1 VNEET
6 IEYVRCPK
14 CGWTGELD
22 ECEVLGADEGNV
34 FCANWRYNRKV
45 CSDEFRVEGNVF
57 AQPGT
62 QLELFRGEET

>member
-1 VNEET
+1 VTDEI

-45 CSDEFRVEGNVF
+45 CSTEFPVEGNVF
-57 AQPGT
+57 VPSGR
-62 QLELFRGEET
+62 QLEMFGEET